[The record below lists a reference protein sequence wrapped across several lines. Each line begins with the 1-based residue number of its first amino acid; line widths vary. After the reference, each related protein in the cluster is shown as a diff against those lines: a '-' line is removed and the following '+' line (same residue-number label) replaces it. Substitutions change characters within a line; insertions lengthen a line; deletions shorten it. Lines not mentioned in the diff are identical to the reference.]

1 MNSKY
6 IVIDKEILPDVFEKV
21 LRAKDLIRRGKVKG
35 ITEAVKN
42 VEISRSTF
50 YKYKDYV
57 FALSEGNLGKMVT
70 ISLLLEHETGV
81 LSDIINEI
89 AKKNGNILTINQ
101 NIPINKIAN
110 VTITF
115 DITNLSIDFE
125 VLIDGLRKSN
135 GVNMLNIIAMG

>member
-115 DITNLSIDFE
+115 DISNLSIDFE

-135 GVNMLNIIAMG
+135 GLNMLNIIAMG

>member
-115 DITNLSIDFE
+115 DISNLSIDFE
-125 VLIDGLRKSN
+125 VLIDGLRKSS